1 MPGDTRPPSH
11 QETSSGETEDRVLN
25 GRNICLVRQPWPP
38 RRHLAD
44 LCDLAAGARA
54 AGIGNAHQPEILKR
68 KY

>member
-1 MPGDTRPPSH
+1 MPGDTRPPSQ
-11 QETSSGETEDRVLN
+11 QETSSSEIEDRVLD

-44 LCDLAAGARA
+44 LCDLAAGAGA
-54 AGIGNAHQPEILKR
+54 AGIGDIDQPEILKR